1 MSLCIGISDNI
12 EDATITID
20 EATILE
26 IKAMIALPFQL
37 RLTSFVE
44 QRRQRNSQKVCCT
57 FRIFFFSYF
66 LVSIFVVVAQ
76 TELASSV
83 TPRKACN
90 YWYATISP
98 EKPTIWWKTR
108 HGIDVRGYP
117 HRSSDVRVIFCSF
130 PEPSWENGFPVSY
143 SFLMLNKETIY

>member
-26 IKAMIALPFQL
+26 IKSMMVLPFQL

-57 FRIFFFSYF
+57 FRIFFSLIFSF
-66 LVSIFVVVAQ
+66 P
-76 TELASSV
+76 SSLWSH
-83 TPRKACN
+83 R
-90 YWYATISP
+90 
-98 EKPTIWWKTR
+98 
-108 HGIDVRGYP
+108 
-117 HRSSDVRVIFCSF
+117 RSSLVALHHAKHAIIDTRRFRLKNQRFDGKRATESTSVGTHTEAQMSVLFFALS
-130 PEPSWENGFPVSY
+130 
-143 SFLMLNKETIY
+143 LNLLERMASQ

>member
-1 MSLCIGISDNI
+1 MGISDDT

-37 RLTSFVE
+37 RLTSFIE
-44 QRRQRNSQKVCCT
+44 QRRQRNSQKVCWT
-57 FRIFFFSYF
+57 FRVFFSLF
-66 LVSIFVVVAQ
+66 FSFFFVVVAQ

-90 YWYATISP
+90 YRYETMWP
-98 EKPTIWWKTR
+98 EKPTIRWKTR
-108 HGIDVRGYP
+108 HEIDVLGYP
-117 HRSSDVRVIFCSF
+117 HRNSDVRIILYFF
-130 PEPSWENGFPVSY
+130 PKLS
-143 SFLMLNKETIY
+143 

>member
-1 MSLCIGISDNI
+1 MGISDDT

-44 QRRQRNSQKVCCT
+44 QRRQRNSLKCAAGSE
-57 FRIFFFSYF
+57 FFFVYF

-83 TPRKACN
+83 TPHKACN
-90 YWYATISP
+90 YRYETIWP
-98 EKPTIWWKTR
+98 EKPTI
-108 HGIDVRGYP
+108 
-117 HRSSDVRVIFCSF
+117 
-130 PEPSWENGFPVSY
+130 
-143 SFLMLNKETIY
+143 

>member
-1 MSLCIGISDNI
+1 MSLCMGISDDT

-57 FRIFFFSYF
+57 FRVFFS
-66 LVSIFVVVAQ
+66 LIFSFP
-76 TELASSV
+76 SSLWSH
-83 TPRKACN
+83 R
-90 YWYATISP
+90 
-98 EKPTIWWKTR
+98 
-108 HGIDVRGYP
+108 
-117 HRSSDVRVIFCSF
+117 RSSLLALHHAKHAIIDMRRCGLKNQRFDGKRATKSTSLGTHTETQMSVLFCALS
-130 PEPSWENGFPVSY
+130 
-143 SFLMLNKETIY
+143 LNFRERMASH

>member
-90 YWYATISP
+90 Y
-98 EKPTIWWKTR
+98 
-108 HGIDVRGYP
+108 
-117 HRSSDVRVIFCSF
+117 
-130 PEPSWENGFPVSY
+130 
-143 SFLMLNKETIY
+143 